1 MVQFDQN
8 LSQFFF
14 IVVEIRPLMSDLK
27 WFDKTLNVFQVEMS
41 IDVKIRLTIFDT
53 TLNVFQ
59 VKMSLDV
66 KIRLSIL
73 DKTLN
78 STFDVR

>member
-27 WFDKTLNVFQVEMS
+27 RFDKTL
-41 IDVKIRLTIFDT
+41 D
-53 TLNVFQ
+53 VFQ

-66 KIRLSIL
+66 KIRLSMF

>member
-1 MVQFDQN
+1 
-8 LSQFFF
+8 
-14 IVVEIRPLMSDLK
+14 MSDLK
-27 WFDKTLNVFQVEMS
+27 RFDKTLNVFQVKMS

-66 KIRLSIL
+66 KIRLSIF

-78 STFDVR
+78 STFDIR